1 MRASSL
7 VHGWGVQ
14 FGQTSEN
21 KQFVFF
27 NLLILNDWSQN
38 MKSFSLMAAT
48 LAVWGLSGAAQATTV
63 VNQAITEAEVRN
75 AQTAWCKAL
84 VDISTTGAT
93 QGQAAA
99 KALAEKVID
108 AAYGYQM
115 GAVLFKP
122 TLTVVPQTFRTTKA
136 GALAYFVGGDSNFP
150 KDTGFALKG
159 WTKCEAKNAAG
170 VIAGDSA
177 SSMGNVMIT
186 DKAGKVTTVD
196 KTWTYVKDD
205 AGQLRIVVHH
215 SSLPFSGS

>member
-27 NLLILNDWSQN
+27 NLLIL
-38 MKSFSLMAAT
+38 T

-159 WTKCEAKNAAG
+159 WTKCEAKNAA
-170 VIAGDSA
+170 VFIAGDSA

-215 SSLPFSGS
+215 SSLPYSGN